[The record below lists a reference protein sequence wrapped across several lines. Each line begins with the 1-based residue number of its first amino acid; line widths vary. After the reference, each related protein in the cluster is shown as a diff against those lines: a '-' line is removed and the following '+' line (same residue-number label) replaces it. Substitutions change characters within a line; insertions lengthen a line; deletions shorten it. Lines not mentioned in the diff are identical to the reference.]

1 MIILK
6 SCVQAEKKGR
16 PEGSMLSAF
25 IIEKAVLEIEKVTLL
40 VCNLHSISSACMI
53 CTVVMK

>member
-1 MIILK
+1 MNILK

-25 IIEKAVLEIEKVTLL
+25 IIEKAVLEIEKFLFVFY
-40 VCNLHSISSACMI
+40 SASA
-53 CTVVMK
+53 VPA